1 MVLKVLKNWLDQK
14 EIRSTIVS
22 GLQTIKS
29 LSQYKE
35 SSEDLKSITEAS
47 KLSYGSF
54 KNQSHIKAVDN
65 QKLNSTQQFEENEVA
80 EPEPNYNIQI
90 LEPVSITNLDAP
102 KRNSKLKSSASII
115 DLKVSRIKS
124 RLGTRVT
131 FADKITSNKELGR
144 QLLTSKSRCRG
155 LPHEKRYLTPASRLS
170 NAQTLHTTKHYEN
183 IQGKHR
189 QKDHKN
195 QKILQMADIT
205 TVAAGIF
212 IALQI
217 LQLRLQRITDQT
229 QVRSL
234 LPGSD

>member
-1 MVLKVLKNWLDQK
+1 MTKASSSAIFQMVLKVLKNWLDQK

-47 KLSYGSF
+47 KLSYGSL
-54 KNQSHIKAVDN
+54 KNQSYIKAVDN
-65 QKLNSTQQFEENEVA
+65 QKLNSSQQFEENEVA
-80 EPEPNYNIQI
+80 DPEPNYNIQI
-90 LEPVSITNLDAP
+90 LEPVSIANLDAP

-144 QLLTSKSRCRG
+144 
-155 LPHEKRYLTPASRLS
+155 
-170 NAQTLHTTKHYEN
+170 
-183 IQGKHR
+183 
-189 QKDHKN
+189 
-195 QKILQMADIT
+195 
-205 TVAAGIF
+205 
-212 IALQI
+212 
-217 LQLRLQRITDQT
+217 
-229 QVRSL
+229 
-234 LPGSD
+234 